1 MKTLKLTVL
10 ALAIML
16 TNTLAVSATTLTKVK
31 SVHEAKQ
38 DLYKKVKTNLVIWSV
53 MESME
58 SNNAAECVVYCTVNK
73 ENNVQILK
81 IEGDEDL
88 LNERI
93 TDVLEKHPVK
103 SSDVLQGTSFAFK
116 IRFER
121 R

>member
-1 MKTLKLTVL
+1 
-10 ALAIML
+10 ML

-31 SVHEAKQ
+31 TVHEAKQ
-38 DLYKKVKTNLVIWSV
+38 DLYKKVKSNLVVWSV

-58 SNNAAECVVYCTVNK
+58 SNYSAECVVFCTVNK

-81 IEGDEDL
+81 INGDEKL

-93 TDVLEKHPVK
+93 MEVLEKHPVK
-103 SSDVLQGTSFAFK
+103 SSNVLQGTSFAFK